1 VLTGDIPFDSQFF
14 SVLKGFWDNGV
25 MFLIAIGFIY
35 LAIHKGFEP
44 LLLIPIG
51 VGILLVNVPLSGLD
65 ALGAEGEEEKG
76 MLLLLKEFGLDTQ
89 LFPLLMFLGL
99 GALTDFTALIQ
110 RPAMALLGAAAQ
122 VGIFGT
128 LIGAIA
134 LGFSLQNAGAIGIIG
149 SADGP
154 TAIFVSIRLA
164 DEALLGPIAISAYS
178 YMAMVPLIQPPIMRF
193 LTTAKERSVEM
204 TYDPKPVPKLIRLL
218 FPLTVVVLAALVAP
232 KSIPLI
238 GMFMFGNLLRESG
251 VVDRLSNTAQNELI
265 NITTILLG
273 LTVGGTMVADKFLDV
288 DTLKIFGL
296 GLVAFSV
303 ATAGG
308 VLFGKV
314 MYLASG
320 RKINPLLGAAGV
332 SAVPMSARVVHRVA
346 LEANPNNYLIM
357 HAMGPNV
364 AGVLGSAIA
373 AGVIMSMLG

>member
-1 VLTGDIPFDSQFF
+1 MLTGEIPFNSQFL
-14 SVLKGFWDNGV
+14 SELVGFWDNGV
-25 MFLIAIGFIY
+25 MFLIAIGFIF
-35 LAIHKGFEP
+35 LAIQKGFEP
-44 LLLIPIG
+44 LLLITIG
-51 VGILLVNVPLSGLD
+51 VGIMLANIPFSGLAEDEGLLV
-65 ALGAEGEEEKG
+65 
-76 MLLLLKEFGLDTQ
+76 MLKHMGLDTE

-110 RPAMALLGAAAQ
+110 RPSMALLGAAAQ
-122 VGIFGT
+122 IGIFGT

-134 LGFSLQNAGAIGIIG
+134 LGFTLENAGAIAIIG
-149 SADGP
+149 GADGP

-193 LTTAKERSVEM
+193 LTTKQERSVVMLYE
-204 TYDPKPVPKLIRLL
+204 PKPVPKLVRLL
-218 FPLTVVVLAALVAP
+218 FPLAIVVLAALVAP

-251 VVDRLSNTAQNELI
+251 VVDRLASTAQNELI

-273 LTVGGTMVADKFLDV
+273 LTVGGTMVADKFLDPS
-288 DTLKIFGL
+288 TLKIFVL
-296 GLVAFSV
+296 GLIAFTV
-303 ATAGG
+303 ATASG
-308 VLFGKV
+308 VLFGKL
-314 MYLASG
+314 MYLVSG

-332 SAVPMSARVVHRVA
+332 SAVPMSARVVQKVA
-346 LEANPNNYLIM
+346 LETDPNNYLIM

-373 AGVIMSMLG
+373 AGVIMSMIG

>member
-1 VLTGDIPFDSQFF
+1 MLTGDIPFDSQFF
-14 SVLKGFWDNGV
+14 SELAGFWDSGV
-25 MFLIAIGFIY
+25 MFLIAVGFIY
-35 LAIHKGFEP
+35 LAIQKRFEP

-51 VGILLVNVPLSGLD
+51 VGIMLANIPFSGL
-65 ALGAEGEEEKG
+65 GEEEG
-76 MLLLLKEFGLDTQ
+76 LLVLLKRQGLDTE

-110 RPAMALLGAAAQ
+110 RPSMALLGAAAQ
-122 VGIFGT
+122 LGIFGT
-128 LIGAIA
+128 LLGAIA
-134 LGFSLQNAGAIGIIG
+134 LGFSLENAGAIGIIG
-149 SADGP
+149 GADGP

-193 LTTAKERSVEM
+193 LTTQKERSVEM
-204 TYDPKPVPKLIRLL
+204 TYEPKPVSKLVRLL
-218 FPLTVVVLAALVAP
+218 FPLIIVILAALVAP

-238 GMFMFGNLLRESG
+238 GMFMFGNLLRERG
-251 VVDRLSNTAQNELI
+251 VVDRLASTAQNELI

-273 LTVGGTMVADKFLDV
+273 VTVGGTMVADKFLDP

-296 GLVAFSV
+296 GLVAFTV

-314 MYLASG
+314 MYLTSG
-320 RKINPLLGAAGV
+320 GKINPLLGAAGV
-332 SAVPMSARVVHRVA
+332 SAVPMSARVVHKVA

-373 AGVIMSMLG
+373 AGVIISMIE

>member
-1 VLTGDIPFDSQFF
+1 MLTGDIPFDSQFF
-14 SVLKGFWDNGV
+14 SELASYCDSGV
-25 MFLIAIGFIY
+25 MFLIAIVFIY
-35 LAIHKGFEP
+35 LAIQKGFEP

-51 VGILLVNVPLSGLD
+51 VGMMLANIPFSGLAEEGGLLV
-65 ALGAEGEEEKG
+65 
-76 MLLLLKEFGLDTQ
+76 LLKSVGLDTG

-110 RPAMALLGAAAQ
+110 RPSMALLGAAAQ

-128 LIGAIA
+128 LLGAIA
-134 LGFSLQNAGAIGIIG
+134 LGFTLENAGAIGIIG
-149 SADGP
+149 GADGP

-193 LTTAKERSVEM
+193 LTTKRERSVVM
-204 TYDPKPVPKLIRLL
+204 TYDPKPVPKLVRLL
-218 FPLTVVVLAALVAP
+218 FPLVILMLAALVAP

-251 VVDRLSNTAQNELI
+251 VVERLANTAQNELI

-273 LTVGGTMVADKFLDV
+273 LTVGGTMVADKFLDP

-296 GLVAFSV
+296 GLVAFTI
-303 ATAGG
+303 ATASG
-308 VLFGKV
+308 VLFGKI

-320 RKINPLLGAAGV
+320 KKINPLLGAAGV
-332 SAVPMSARVVHRVA
+332 SAVPMSARVVHKVA

-373 AGVIMSMLG
+373 AGVIISMIG

>member
-1 VLTGDIPFDSQFF
+1 MLTGEIPFDSNFF
-14 SVLKGFWDNGV
+14 SEVAALWKNGV
-25 MFLIAIGFIY
+25 MILIALGFIF

-51 VGILLVNVPLSGLD
+51 VGIMLANVPFGGLGEGDGLLV
-65 ALGAEGEEEKG
+65 
-76 MLLLLKEFGLDTQ
+76 LLKRAGLSTE

-99 GALTDFTALIQ
+99 GALTDFTPLIQ

-122 VGIFGT
+122 IGIFGT
-128 LIGAIA
+128 LLGAIA
-134 LGFSLQNAGAIGIIG
+134 LGFTLQNAGAIGIIG
-149 SADGP
+149 GADGP

-178 YMAMVPLIQPPIMRF
+178 YMAMVPIIQPPIMRA
-193 LTTAKERSVEM
+193 LTTKAERMVEM
-204 TYDPKPVPKLIRLL
+204 PYEPRPVPKLVKLL
-218 FPLTVVVLAALVAP
+218 FPLTVLLLAILFAP
-232 KSIPLI
+232 GSIPLI

-251 VVDRLSNTAQNELI
+251 VVERLSSTAQNELI
-265 NITTILLG
+265 NLVTILLG
-273 LTVGGTMVADKFLDV
+273 LTVGGTMVADAFLDV

-296 GLVAFSV
+296 GLVAFSL

-308 VLFGKV
+308 VIFGKM

-320 RKINPLLGAAGV
+320 RKVNPLLGAAGV

-346 LEANPNNYLIM
+346 LEANPNNYLVM

-373 AGVIMSMLG
+373 AGVILNMVG

>member
-1 VLTGDIPFDSQFF
+1 MLFGEIPFNSQLF
-14 SVLKGFWDNGV
+14 SELAGLWDNGV
-25 MFLIAIGFIY
+25 MFLIAVGFIF
-35 LAIHKGFEP
+35 LAIQKGFEP

-51 VGILLVNVPLSGLD
+51 VGIMLANIPSSGLAEDEGLLV
-65 ALGAEGEEEKG
+65 
-76 MLLLLKEFGLDTQ
+76 MLKRMGLDTE

-110 RPAMALLGAAAQ
+110 RPSMALLGAAAQ
-122 VGIFGT
+122 IGIFGT

-134 LGFSLQNAGAIGIIG
+134 LGFTLKDAGAIAIIG
-149 SADGP
+149 GADGP

-193 LTTAKERSVEM
+193 LTTKQERSVVM
-204 TYDPKPVPKLIRLL
+204 QYDPKPVPKLVRLL
-218 FPLTVVVLAALVAP
+218 FPLAIVVLAALVAP

-251 VVDRLSNTAQNELI
+251 VVDRLASTAQNELI

-273 LTVGGTMVADKFLDV
+273 LTVGGTMVADKFLDPN
-288 DTLKIFGL
+288 TLKIFVL
-296 GLVAFSV
+296 GLVAFTV
-303 ATAGG
+303 ATASG
-308 VLFGKV
+308 VLFGKL

-332 SAVPMSARVVHRVA
+332 SAVPMSARVVQKVA
-346 LEANPNNYLIM
+346 LETNPNNYLIM

-373 AGVIMSMLG
+373 AGVIMSMID